1 MHSLLSAYAQV
12 NNSRHS
18 AIHHASLS
26 LLQARAAA
34 RHRQRLG
41 AARVASQCAIAAA
54 LESTPS
60 LE

>member
-1 MHSLLSAYAQV
+1 MHSHLSAYAQV
-12 NNSRHS
+12 NNSRRS

-26 LLQARAAA
+26 LLRAHAGAA
-34 RHRQRLG
+34 RQRLG